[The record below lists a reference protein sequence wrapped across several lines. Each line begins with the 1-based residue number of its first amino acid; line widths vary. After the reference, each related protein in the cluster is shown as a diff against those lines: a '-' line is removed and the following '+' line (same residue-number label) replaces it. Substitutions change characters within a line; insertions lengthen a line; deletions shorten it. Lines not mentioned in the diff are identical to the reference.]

1 MPDCDCAGPG
11 NVFTERTARDE
22 LRRYRRD
29 GPDRPTR
36 ILTDAIVA
44 EGVEDATLLDIGAGV
59 GVIQL
64 ELLGSGARSAESIDA
79 SPAFL
84 AVARDEAERRGLG
97 DRIAQREGDFV
108 ALAESVPAAD
118 IVTLIRVVCCY
129 PAMAELVGT
138 SADHARRVLGI
149 VYPRDAWWTRTGTRL
164 VNLGSRLFRNPFRF
178 YIHPEPE
185 MDRLIRAA
193 GFERRVLDRGRIWQ
207 VAVYVRQGVAT
218 AGS

>member
-11 NVFTERTARDE
+11 NVFTERTAQDE

-36 ILTDAIVA
+36 ILLDAIVA
-44 EGVEDATLLDIGAGV
+44 EGVDGATLLDVGAGV

-64 ELLGSGARSAESIDA
+64 ELLGSGVRSAESVDA

-84 AVARDEAERRGLG
+84 AVARDEAGRRGLL

-108 ALAESVPAAD
+108 ALAETVPPAD
-118 IVTLIRVVCCY
+118 VVTLVRVVCCY
-129 PAMAELVGT
+129 PAMAELVGR
-138 SADHARRVLGI
+138 SADHARRILGI
-149 VYPRDAWWTRTGTRL
+149 VYPRDAWWTRAGARL
-164 VNLGSRLFRNPFRF
+164 GNLLSRLLRNAFRF
-178 YIHPEPE
+178 YVHPEPE

-193 GFERRVLDRGRIWQ
+193 GFERRVIERGRIWQ
-207 VAVYVRQGVAT
+207 VAVYVRQGSAT
-218 AGS
+218 AQP

>member
-36 ILTDAIVA
+36 ILADAIVA
-44 EGVEDATLLDIGAGV
+44 EGIDGATLLDIGAGV

-64 ELLGSGARSAESIDA
+64 ELLGSGARSAESVDA

-108 ALAESVPAAD
+108 ALAETVPPAD
-118 IVTLIRVVCCY
+118 VVTLVRVVCCY
-129 PAMAELVGT
+129 PAMPELVGR
-138 SADHARRVLGI
+138 SADHARRILGI
-149 VYPRDAWWTRTGTRL
+149 VYPRDAWWTRVGARVGNL
-164 VNLGSRLFRNPFRF
+164 VSRLFRNTFRF
-178 YIHPEPE
+178 YVHPEPE

-193 GFERRVLDRGRIWQ
+193 GFERRVIDRSRIWQ
-207 VAVYVRQGVAT
+207 VAVYVRQGSAT
-218 AGS
+218 AQP